1 MSTVD
6 VPFRGGTLRVAR
18 NPLPPLSNE
27 TMRVDDTDSA
37 DLHWPGIDGMDMGDE
52 GVFDYEGQDK
62 YTHSTATGIPQQ
74 QHHQP
79 IPHMSKMHNTN
90 IGTGMAQPSAIPG
103 AMFGNIGQSPTQ
115 SFWTLGESLD
125 GLGSLGKTP
134 PVNYPNF
141 NPLGVSP
148 TQPMFQREML
158 KRQQHQQQQQQQ
170 RQQQQQQQQHRMAVN
185 VSVIMPSADG
195 VSTDLTQQPAVDAG
209 GIAPDAQVPNTVGAP
224 RAAAKGGKGR
234 GGDKAGAKAKP
245 NVPAKT
251 KKGCSSNY
259 RGVRQRPW
267 GSWAA
272 EIRDPNR
279 GTRLWLG
286 TFNTAEEAARAYD
299 AAARAIRGA
308 NARCNFP
315 PESEAQPSPSP
326 AAATTSAAPPQPVLM
341 PPPSEPVKP
350 PQKKA
355 ATVTAT
361 TAAAPIPDKNI
372 TSSLKEEDIIGRK
385 EIKEESDS
393 LIFDLP
399 CRNQPGSFGAGS
411 FGMSLGSYIDSIGAA
426 LLEGQHGKSPNMHQP
441 VDAPLNNHQDTR
453 SEESKEDEPRYRE
466 EIDDDEQIMDMSPAT
481 MGMWTHFVQ
490 NEPVRRV

>member
-6 VPFRGGTLRVAR
+6 VPFRGGTLRVDR
-18 NPLPPLSNE
+18 NPLPPLNNE
-27 TMRVDDTDSA
+27 TMHDSDNG
-37 DLHWPGIDGMDMGDE
+37 DLHWPGMDGMDMGDE

-62 YTHSTATGIPQQ
+62 YTHSTATAIPQQ
-74 QHHQP
+74 QHHQT
-79 IPHMSKMHNTN
+79 IPQMTKMHNTN

-103 AMFGNIGQSPTQ
+103 SMFSGIGQSPTQ
-115 SFWTLGESLD
+115 SFWTLGDSLD

-134 PVNYPNF
+134 PINYPNF

-148 TQPMFQREML
+148 TQPLFQREML

-170 RQQQQQQQQHRMAVN
+170 QQHQAQQRMAVN
-185 VSVIMPSADG
+185 VSVIMPSADA
-195 VSTDLTQQPAVDAG
+195 VAPDLTQQPAVDG
-209 GIAPDAQVPNTVGAP
+209 GVLAQDTQVANTVGAP

-234 GGDKAGAKAKP
+234 GGDKAGSKAKP

-315 PESEAQPSPSP
+315 PESETQPSAST
-326 AAATTSAAPPQPVLM
+326 AAAAAAAAPPPPVM
-341 PPPSEPVKP
+341 MAPPSEPVKP
-350 PQKKA
+350 PQKK
-355 ATVTAT
+355 
-361 TAAAPIPDKNI
+361 TAAAAAAAAADKNI
-372 TSSLKEEDIIGRK
+372 TSSLKDEDISGRK

-441 VDAPLNNHQDTR
+441 VDAPLNKHQDTR
-453 SEESKEDEPRYRE
+453 SEESREDEPRYRE
-466 EIDDDEQIMDMSPAT
+466 EIEDDEQIMDMSPAT